1 MGLFGQLG
9 GDKHLLDNMC
19 NKNCKLIIYT
29 AREMT
34 NRTDDRQY
42 GYESSQFYKNVEKKF
57 YSLCSKVK
65 LTRSFEQVWQLTNNI
80 QEKNIVSCYV
90 KTKWSAMIEEVLQKS
105 FDIVQNLRKN
115 SVLIHCPSGADGS
128 SVLSSLAQLILDPYY
143 RTFEGFKVLVY
154 KEWLFFQHNFARKHA
169 LVLHGSNGEPVN
181 GHSIA
186 ADMKASQRQMQHWF
200 NINNCKDYGPFF
212 IFFLDCVSQLIRM
225 NSNQFEFTSHYLAHI
240 AFNCHTNKFY
250 ELTSPII
257 SVDPVTNKN
266 QPT

>member
-1 MGLFGQLG
+1 LREFKSNKVGIFVPAKATDDHVITSAQSRMNGRFPTLAYCQKKSGNSIWRCAEIQEKAMGLFGQLG

-90 KTKWSAMIEEVLQKS
+90 KTKWSAMIEEVL
-105 FDIVQNLRKN
+105 
-115 SVLIHCPSGADGS
+115 
-128 SVLSSLAQLILDPYY
+128 
-143 RTFEGFKVLVY
+143 
-154 KEWLFFQHNFARKHA
+154 
-169 LVLHGSNGEPVN
+169 
-181 GHSIA
+181 
-186 ADMKASQRQMQHWF
+186 
-200 NINNCKDYGPFF
+200 
-212 IFFLDCVSQLIRM
+212 
-225 NSNQFEFTSHYLAHI
+225 
-240 AFNCHTNKFY
+240 
-250 ELTSPII
+250 
-257 SVDPVTNKN
+257 
-266 QPT
+266 